1 MHRILT
7 PVAAALLV
15 GAASARDIHAQT
27 APDSARDRVLKEGA
41 PPACHESGI
50 RRAAVMVP
58 PGQTREQLR
67 ATLARGALFP
77 AGTEVVILEPGQLTP
92 LLDPAAFHERM
103 NRTLRRLY
111 NADLKIDGT
120 LSVLLVLE
128 ADGKVR
134 EAHPNTRN
142 NQVNRTLAETWLE
155 ARFAPYVVEGCRVPA
170 WVHVPLSFHT
180 TDRGPFRE
188 LDVRTGGRPR

>member
-1 MHRILT
+1 MHRSLT
-7 PVAAALLV
+7 PLAVALL
-15 GAASARDIHAQT
+15 ASVATADDAQAQT
-27 APDSARDRVLKEGA
+27 APDSARDRVLKEAG

-58 PGQTREQLR
+58 PGQTRDQLR

-77 AGTEVVILEPGQLTP
+77 AGTEVVILDAGQLTP
-92 LLDPAAFHERM
+92 LLDPAFHERM
-103 NRTLRRLY
+103 SRTFRRLY
-111 NADLKIDGT
+111 NADVKIDGT
-120 LSVLLVLE
+120 LSVLLVLD
-128 ADGKVR
+128 ADGRVR

-155 ARFAPYVVEGCRVPA
+155 TRFAPYVIEGCRVPA

-180 TDRGPFRE
+180 TDRGPHRE
-188 LDVRTGGRPR
+188 TDVRMGGRPR

>member
-1 MHRILT
+1 MHRAL
-7 PVAAALLV
+7 PPAAVALLV
-15 GAASARDIHAQT
+15 GLTIPRVAAAQT
-27 APDSARDRVLKEGA
+27 APDSARDRVLKEAA

-92 LLDPAAFHERM
+92 LLDPAAFHDRM
-103 NRTLRRLY
+103 DRTLRRLY
-111 NADLKIDGT
+111 NADVKIDGT
-120 LSVLLVLE
+120 LSVLLVLD
-128 ADGKVR
+128 ADGRVR

-155 ARFAPYVVEGCRVPA
+155 ARLAPYVVEGCRVPA
-170 WVHVPLSFHT
+170 WVHVPLSFLT
-180 TDRGPFRE
+180 TDRGGFRE